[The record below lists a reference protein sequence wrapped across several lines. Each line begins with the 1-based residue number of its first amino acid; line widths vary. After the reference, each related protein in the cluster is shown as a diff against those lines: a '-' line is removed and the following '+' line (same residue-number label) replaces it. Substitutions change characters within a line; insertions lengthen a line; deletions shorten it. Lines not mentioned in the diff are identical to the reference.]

1 MSKDCQLSMSNSFP
15 GSQLSAGS
23 GSANRGQMPRKGILK
38 QSASAN
44 QLQTGDGVE
53 KDRSRSV
60 SPKLVDSTAAV
71 DHENKQYNDNLPQP
85 AVRQSKK
92 SKIPKLSVTW
102 WETTAPYP
110 EDPDEQ
116 ELPAKETA
124 NTSSPLITMEVYRC
138 ISFSI
143 RHLRDDD
150 DDNGDDDRDE
160 EQLDRTMEQQQ
171 ELTTENKSD
180 TATDLKPWNEP
191 NSSSSSVGFLDGRSS
206 CCSSNY
212 GSGVSQ
218 WWQGRSTRYVLHC
231 EKRGCNHAHHHGDE
245 EYMTPTQRKNREIA
259 LLKQQI
265 RHLEWKLEDKESHL
279 GQLRER
285 LSELEAIMDRGG
297 LLSENHRLLNK
308 LNRIREEHQQEK
320 KALCE
325 RFEQELTKV
334 CNFYEKE
341 RADLRDTYQFE
352 MDELRSTMV
361 DDDDDDDRHMQRV
374 GSEKPTKSTTMEN
387 CETSKVKLK
396 IASFLDNAWDS
407 GISHSVSRV
416 DTATMTEEEAVD
428 QQQQLLQQQS
438 LYDELQAYHSE
449 CIFLHNCVVELQ
461 QQLRQREQGASSS
474 TTPSGLE
481 PKNSD
486 DCCAPTTSNSGYT
499 AIDAQIQAYK
509 TECMIWRMK
518 ASELEIALKEQTPS
532 RCRLED
538 RNATLQAE
546 NDDLRR
552 ALDAIKAEVKLM
564 QTGGSESTSEQVE
577 MQKAEK
583 ELQAEEVKTAVP
595 APAPAPQP
603 ILPLAQME
611 ENFVQTREIAAKQ
624 LKDGV
629 ADRLEK
635 VEQEKQQ
642 LETELALLRMQH
654 EDQTKE
660 VADLEEKLK
669 LKDEL
674 TTILEKQLMNKQG
687 EYETVQL
694 TLMNVRENGDR
705 VSAKATRLEQRVAEL
720 EAILDQCGV
729 IVRSSSSSSTRSTE
743 KKLPPDCHSVARC
756 RETQT
761 DRSFFEQEKALAELA
776 GLNDQYERLKHQHA
790 EQSRTAQQQL
800 ADLADTL
807 KAKNGLVNNLTSQMQ
822 TLCEELEALRQSFE
836 RERQSYRQQLAD
848 QATALERVPLL
859 ERELCLARDELR
871 RADEQA
877 DADRDRLHR
886 AIEDSLTEN
895 LKIQN
900 DTVAYWKQKLHN
912 VQIEADA
919 YKRQLEKKQTELQDL
934 SVRLNLEKVG
944 LAQQVN
950 LSLSEVAEFQKR
962 FNVPTAD
969 QKIMVRPVQVDR
981 EIDNVKR
988 TSDWTGQVDRLQFCS
1003 DTSTWIDKKLL
1014 LTDEKEEQQLRL
1026 LQGELNAT
1034 RAQVEVLQTKLITA
1048 EQRRQDADDLR
1059 DQYKK
1064 AQEQIEDLQQELS
1077 VSKAEQKINEQNFQ
1091 IKSQAWELERAKLVR
1106 DENERFLQLEKE
1118 FEKVREEL
1126 KLMIDKHELEK
1137 ADLLAKLHKEAAGD
1151 DSQSPTVSN
1160 ARQTISPPLTIGGH
1174 RSPST
1179 VPPEP
1184 EPQLQ
1189 CVLTNSTSAQLDLFN
1204 WLKDVISGEGDS
1216 TMLASQQPDVV
1227 NKLNDSLRE
1236 NEQLKQQL
1244 QAQTKLL
1251 ANITAELSL
1260 YKAEESETV
1269 RRLEEPQPCKHL
1281 SCFDLNHLV
1290 DGCVQQKQ
1298 TVAWR
1303 RMLSQTCRQLIQLE
1317 QKLNKLET
1325 DRARIRYELDTLK
1338 GEYEMVTLSKDP
1350 QQQHEQEHKAT
1361 TCSKE
1366 RRDQQLKLSTVSQES
1381 SRKAETTTREYKP
1394 SVSFQRWPTNTDDV
1408 PVADE
1413 SCCPTSDI
1421 VTSKQQS
1428 AARVGELQQQFKQYY
1443 SQCEQ
1448 PPKKLT
1454 NPTDQLLTISNTEAI
1469 QLQTAELKSRDDNWK
1484 IDSWKE
1490 QQFEQAESNAAQVS
1504 QDQGCGVD
1512 YLTRETTSTPIS
1524 TPPHGSQERQ
1534 PQQQQQQQPQL
1545 STKQRSSSPSTFS
1558 SRFRQ
1563 SLSISERSSST
1574 KFESSSSAKF
1584 TSANRSPTPK
1594 RMSNVITA
1602 ATADRST
1609 GRGCQSKLSRH
1620 ESLEAV
1626 TTTACSET
1634 ETDLMTQSFTISQE
1648 SELFPRLGE
1657 NQAPAESLPFFSCNN
1672 LLTLCNNDTEEL
1684 RQLLDLERQR
1694 FKWVEEKAAQLEKE
1708 TSMLNYELNMLYQRQ
1723 QRERKLLKED
1733 NERLREQLNSMVN
1746 RLQAAAAKD
1755 PRCTCDRQRQ
1765 TTRTGKTRSA
1775 STSAVRDPSLE
1786 MSHRSRHNSS
1796 QDAAGESQQSRR
1808 HHRHH
1813 HHYYHCSKQRP
1824 STVVTEQEAALRF
1837 LRDSFY
1843 FYLIDREAN
1852 DHLTAIM
1859 NILNF
1864 SNEQR
1869 ARVLDRRGMSKL

>member
-1 MSKDCQLSMSNSFP
+1 M
-15 GSQLSAGS
+15 
-23 GSANRGQMPRKGILK
+23 
-38 QSASAN
+38 
-44 QLQTGDGVE
+44 
-53 KDRSRSV
+53 
-60 SPKLVDSTAAV
+60 
-71 DHENKQYNDNLPQP
+71 
-85 AVRQSKK
+85 
-92 SKIPKLSVTW
+92 
-102 WETTAPYP
+102 
-110 EDPDEQ
+110 EQ
-116 ELPAKETA
+116 
-124 NTSSPLITMEVYRC
+124 
-138 ISFSI
+138 
-143 RHLRDDD
+143 
-150 DDNGDDDRDE
+150 
-160 EQLDRTMEQQQ
+160 QQQ
-171 ELTTENKSD
+171 ELTTENKTD
-180 TATDLKPWNEP
+180 TATDLKPLERAEQQQQQR
-191 NSSSSSVGFLDGRSS
+191 GLFGR
-206 CCSSNY
+206 
-212 GSGVSQ
+212 Q

-325 RFEQELTKV
+325 RFEQELTK
-334 CNFYEKE
+334 
-341 RADLRDTYQFE
+341 
-352 MDELRSTMV
+352 
-361 DDDDDDDRHMQRV
+361 RV

-407 GISHSVSRV
+407 GISHS
-416 DTATMTEEEAVD
+416 
-428 QQQQLLQQQS
+428 
-438 LYDELQAYHSE
+438 AYHSE

-481 PKNSD
+481 PNNSD

-577 MQKAEK
+577 MQKAAK

-595 APAPAPQP
+595 APAPAQPQP

-611 ENFVQTREIAAKQ
+611 ENFVQTRETAEKQ

-629 ADRLEK
+629 TDRLEK

-642 LETELALLRMQH
+642 LETELALLRMQY

-729 IVRSSSSSSTRSTE
+729 IVRSSNSTRSTE

-836 RERQSYRQQLAD
+836 RERHSYRQQLAD

-1160 ARQTISPPLTIGGH
+1160 ARQTINPPLTIGGH

-1227 NKLNDSLRE
+1227 NKLNDSLKE

-1290 DGCVQQKQ
+1290 DGSERCVQQKQ

-1361 TCSKE
+1361 TCSKK

-1394 SVSFQRWPTNTDDV
+1394 SVSFQRWLTNTDDV
-1408 PVADE
+1408 RVADE
-1413 SCCPTSDI
+1413 SCCPTSNI
-1421 VTSKQQS
+1421 VTSKQQQQQS

-1504 QDQGCGVD
+1504 QDQSCGVD
-1512 YLTRETTSTPIS
+1512 YLTRETT
-1524 TPPHGSQERQ
+1524 
-1534 PQQQQQQQPQL
+1534 
-1545 STKQRSSSPSTFS
+1545 PSTFS

-1602 ATADRST
+1602 AADRST

-1864 SNEQR
+1864 TNEQR

>member
-44 QLQTGDGVE
+44 QLQTGDAVE

-60 SPKLVDSTAAV
+60 SPKLVDTDAKP
-71 DHENKQYNDNLPQP
+71 DEKKQYNNDLPQP

-102 WETTAPYP
+102 WETSAPYP

-116 ELPAKETA
+116 ELPGRETA
-124 NTSSPLITMEVYRC
+124 TNTSSPIIIMA
-138 ISFSI
+138 
-143 RHLRDDD
+143 DDD
-150 DDNGDDDRDE
+150 DQQE
-160 EQLDRTMEQQQ
+160 EQLDRATEQQQQQ
-171 ELTTENKSD
+171 ELTTENRNEI
-180 TATDLKPWNEP
+180 AGLKPSLNEQAS
-191 NSSSSSVGFLDGRSS
+191 NTGLLDGRSS
-206 CCSSNY
+206 CCSSSY
-212 GSGVSQ
+212 GSAVSQ

-231 EKRGCNHAHHHGDE
+231 EKRGCNHAHHGTDE
-245 EYMTPTQRKNREIA
+245 EYMTPTQRKNREITM
-259 LLKQQI
+259 LKQQI

-334 CNFYEKE
+334 CNFYDKE
-341 RADLRDTYQFE
+341 RADLQDTYQFE

-361 DDDDDDDRHMQRV
+361 DNDDDMQDR
-374 GSEKPTKSTTMEN
+374 GGEKPTKSTMQN
-387 CETSKVKLK
+387 CCETSNAEKGKAKLK
-396 IASFLDNAWDS
+396 IASFLDSAWDS

-416 DTATMTEEEAVD
+416 DSATMTEEESID
-428 QQQQLLQQQS
+428 QQQQQQS
-438 LYDELQAYHSE
+438 LFDELQAYHSE

-461 QQLRQREQGASSS
+461 QQLRQREQSATAPSS

-481 PKNSD
+481 TSNSE
-486 DCCAPTTSNSGYT
+486 DCCAPTTTSNSGYT

-538 RNATLQAE
+538 RNAALQAE

-552 ALDAIKAEVKLM
+552 ALDAIKVEVRLM
-564 QTGGSESTSEQVE
+564 QTAASESTSKQVQL
-577 MQKAEK
+577 QKAEEDQTK
-583 ELQAEEVKTAVP
+583 EVKP
-595 APAPAPQP
+595 ATTTTTTT
-603 ILPLAQME
+603 PLAQV
-611 ENFVQTREIAAKQ
+611 ENAQTTTTLEAERHLKAK
-624 LKDGV
+624 DAV
-629 ADRLEK
+629 EDRLQK
-635 VEQEKQQ
+635 VVQEKHQ
-642 LETELALLRMQH
+642 LETELALLRMQQ
-654 EDQTKE
+654 EDQQKE
-660 VADLEEKLK
+660 VADMEEKLK

-674 TTILEKQLMNKQG
+674 TSILEKQLMNKQG

-705 VSAKATRLEQRVAEL
+705 LTAKATRLEQRVVEL
-720 EAILDQCGV
+720 EAILEQCGV
-729 IVRSSSSSSTRSTE
+729 IVRSGSSSRSNE
-743 KKLPPDCHSVARC
+743 SKLPLDCSLARC

-761 DRSFFEQEKALAELA
+761 DRSFFEQEKALAELV
-776 GLNDQYERLKHQHA
+776 GLNEQYERLKHQHA

-822 TLCEELEALRQSFE
+822 TLCEELEALRQGFE
-836 RERQSYRQQLAD
+836 RERQSYRQQLVE

-859 ERELCLARDELR
+859 ERELYLAREELR

-912 VQIEADA
+912 AQSEADA

-934 SVRLNLEKVG
+934 SVRLNLEKAG

-969 QKIMVRPVQVDR
+969 QKVMVRPVQVDR
-981 EIDNVKR
+981 EIDTSKR
-988 TSDWTGQVDRLQFCS
+988 TSDGAVQVDRLQFCL
-1003 DTSTWIDKKLL
+1003 DASTTIDKQQLL
-1014 LTDEKEEQQLRL
+1014 LVDDEKEQQLRL
-1026 LQGELNAT
+1026 LRGELTAT

-1048 EQRRQDADDLR
+1048 EQRRQGADDLR
-1059 DQYKK
+1059 EQYKK

-1077 VSKAEQKINEQNFQ
+1077 VSKAEQKISEQNFQ
-1091 IKSQAWELERAKLVR
+1091 SKSQAWELERAKLVR

-1137 ADLLAKLHKEAAGD
+1137 ADLLAKLHKEAAWGSQD
-1151 DSQSPTVSN
+1151 RDGLQSPTAG
-1160 ARQTISPPLTIGGH
+1160 ARQTTTAISP

-1184 EPQLQ
+1184 EPQPQPEPEL
-1189 CVLTNSTSAQLDLFN
+1189 NSAPGAQLDLFN
-1204 WLKDVISGEGDS
+1204 WLRDVISGEAADS
-1216 TMLASQQPDVV
+1216 TMLTYQQPPPVV
-1227 NKLNDSLRE
+1227 MHRLNECLKE
-1236 NEQLKQQL
+1236 NEQLKEQL
-1244 QAQTKLL
+1244 HAQARLL
-1251 ANITAELSL
+1251 TNITAELAL

-1269 RRLEEPQPCKHL
+1269 RRLEPQSCKHL
-1281 SCFDLNHLV
+1281 SCFDLNNL
-1290 DGCVQQKQ
+1290 DESERCVQQRQ
-1298 TVAWR
+1298 SVAWR

-1350 QQQHEQEHKAT
+1350 QQQQQHQQQQQQQQYKAT
-1361 TCSKE
+1361 SSSKE
-1366 RRDQQLKLSTVSQES
+1366 RQDQQLKPSTVSQKLT
-1381 SRKAETTTREYKP
+1381 RKAETTTREYKP
-1394 SVSFQRWPTNTDDV
+1394 SASFQRWPTNTDDIRV
-1408 PVADE
+1408 REE
-1413 SCCPTSDI
+1413 SYWSTSD
-1421 VTSKQQS
+1421 SKQQQQQQS
-1428 AARVGELQQQFKQYY
+1428 AARVGELQHQAEQYY
-1443 SQCEQ
+1443 NPCVTIEQ
-1448 PPKKLT
+1448 PPKQLT
-1454 NPTDQLLTISNTEAI
+1454 KPTDQLSTILSTEAI
-1469 QLQTAELKSRDDNWK
+1469 QLQTAELKGRDDDQTDDNWK
-1484 IDSWKE
+1484 KQQLEPTESSAVQLSE
-1490 QQFEQAESNAAQVS
+1490 QHQPQIYR
-1504 QDQGCGVD
+1504 VD
-1512 YLTRETTSTPIS
+1512 YLTREETSSPI
-1524 TPPHGSQERQ
+1524 PHGSQERQ
-1534 PQQQQQQQPQL
+1534 QQQQEQAQL
-1545 STKQRSSSPSTFS
+1545 SKQQSSSPSTFS

-1584 TSANRSPTPK
+1584 TSANRSPTPM
-1594 RMSNVITA
+1594 RISNMIA
-1602 ATADRST
+1602 DADRST
-1609 GRGCQSKLSRH
+1609 GGQSKLSRH

-1648 SELFPRLGE
+1648 SELFTRLGE

-1672 LLTLCNNDTEEL
+1672 LITLCNNDVEEL

-1746 RLQAAAAKD
+1746 RLQAAASTSAKD

-1765 TTRTGKTRSA
+1765 TTRPSKTRSS
-1775 STSAVRDPSLE
+1775 STSAMRDPSLE
-1786 MSHRSRHNSS
+1786 VSRRSRHNSS
-1796 QDAAGESQQSRR
+1796 QDAGDLQQQCSSSRR
-1808 HHRHH
+1808 HHHH
-1813 HHYYHCSKQRP
+1813 HHHYHCSKQRS

-1864 SNEQR
+1864 TNEQR
-1869 ARVLDRRGMSKL
+1869 ARVLDRRGVSKL